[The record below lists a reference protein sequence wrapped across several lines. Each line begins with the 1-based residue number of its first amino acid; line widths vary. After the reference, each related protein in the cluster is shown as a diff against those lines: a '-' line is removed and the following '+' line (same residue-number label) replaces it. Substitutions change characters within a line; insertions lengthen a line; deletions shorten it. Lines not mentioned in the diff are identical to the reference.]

1 MGFLFFIVAVVVAA
15 GGGGDSTITGKR
27 LGLKVRPMPPRLD
40 VLPLEPPE
48 DSQWTATM
56 VRELGCKDFTWG
68 FCVDDVMTT
77 ALEAGG
83 AKAVD
88 RIINWISW
96 FTGIELITRVL
107 CMRITWKLRA
117 YETSVAALMYGI
129 EDPWADSR
137 QDLSS
142 SKHPAAKIEGFE
154 RAWISEASLHSGDT
168 KAWWFHLPDR
178 GISMLLADT
187 STIRR
192 ALQRDKLDLSQLSGA
207 QCADGSWKL
216 LGRGEAMKNFG

>member
-15 GGGGDSTITGKR
+15 GGDSTITGKR

-48 DSQWTATM
+48 DSQWTATT
-56 VRELGCKDFTWG
+56 VRELGCMNLTWG

-88 RIINWISW
+88 RIVNWISW
-96 FTGIELITRVL
+96 FTGIEVLTRVL

-117 YETSVAALMYGI
+117 YETSVSALMYGI
-129 EDPWADSR
+129 EDPWPDDR
-137 QDLSS
+137 EDLRD
-142 SKHPAAKIEGFE
+142 HPGAKLEGYE
-154 RAWISEASLHSGDT
+154 RAWMVEASLHGGDT
-168 KAWWFHLPDR
+168 QAWWFHLPDR
-178 GISMLLADT
+178 GISMLLANT
-187 STIRR
+187 TTIRR
-192 ALQRDKLDLSQLSGA
+192 ALQRDKIALSQLADA

-216 LGRGEAMKNFG
+216 LTRGDAMANFS